1 MSSLPISATDFARGL
16 SDYLNQ
22 VQYLGQT
29 LDIARGKK
37 IVARI
42 SPVAHQDGYPIETLG
57 QFLASGPT
65 LSAQER
71 RDMANDVKDIRSTV
85 KAKADPWA

>member
-1 MSSLPISATDFARGL
+1 MSTIPISVTDFARGL

-42 SPVAHQDGYPIETLG
+42 APVAHQDGYPIEALG
-57 QFLASGPT
+57 QFLANGPQLT
-65 LSAQER
+65 PLER
-71 RDMANDVKDIRSTV
+71 REFAKDVQAIRSSV
-85 KAKADPWA
+85 KAKPDPWA